1 MCKKKIIYII
11 CLIFYLIIV
20 FITEIFYRDKLY
32 NFSVEYEQK
41 IKQKGF
47 LHYFYFFWSYIF
59 IYGML
64 LIGVIIV
71 MLLYPLNILFC
82 YITIVITLIF
92 TMCLLKSIYINSRPY
107 WDIYNNNNLDK
118 FPTECDGGF
127 GNPSGHSLMSTSFL
141 CLWYLFINSNPIKK
155 YKKNLQIFIKSITLF
170 ITIICILS
178 VTFSRIHRQIHSF
191 NQIIFGTLLGISVF
205 FTFCFIIEFDKI
217 KPNDFIN
224 ILDKYKYFIIPI
236 LLILFSISVILGYTR
251 HNNKEAEYQ
260 KVLKKYC
267 KFRKEQIFGIN
278 TAYHS
283 GVIFIVIGCYL
294 GLLFL
299 KYKISK
305 IYLINDYIFYYWNKG
320 PILNTLKIALFSFV
334 LPVIPLIIIFM
345 TPYELFALKFVFE
358 VLLYF
363 WYGFAS
369 MGVCFYYGC
378 IFFTNENLFKSN
390 FYFQKCIK
398 FNILNNKKKT
408 IIK

>member
-20 FITEIFYRDKLY
+20 FVTEIFYRDKLY
-32 NFSVEYEQK
+32 EFSVKYEKK
-41 IKQKGF
+41 IKQEGF

-64 LIGVIIV
+64 LIGAIIV
-71 MLLYPLNILFC
+71 MLLYPINIFFC
-82 YITIVITLIF
+82 YITIIITLIF

-107 WDIYNNNNLDK
+107 WNIFYDIYKEINNYNNLDK

-155 YKKNLQIFIKSITLF
+155 LKKNLQIFIKCIFLF
-170 ITIICILS
+170 ITIVCILS

-217 KPNDFIN
+217 KPDDFIN
-224 ILDKYKYFIIPI
+224 TLDRYKYFIIPI

-251 HNNKEAEYQ
+251 HNKDEADYQ
-260 KVLKKYC
+260 KVLKIYC
-267 KFRKEQIFGIN
+267 KYRKEQIFGIN

-283 GVIFIVIGCYL
+283 GVIFIIIGGYL

-305 IYLINDYIFYYWNKG
+305 IYLINEYIFYYWNKG
-320 PILNTLKIALFSFV
+320 PILKTLKIALFSFA

-345 TPYELFALKFVFE
+345 T
-358 VLLYF
+358 
-363 WYGFAS
+363 
-369 MGVCFYYGC
+369 M
-378 IFFTNENLFKSN
+378 IFL
-390 FYFQKCIK
+390 CLI
-398 FNILNNKKKT
+398 
-408 IIK
+408 